1 MNSEKR
7 KHLRY
12 DFSRP
17 VAYDMQPHTNADV
30 LIGLTSDIS
39 NSGLSI
45 CTDHL
50 LENGQEIILKSVLP
64 LSGRAAVVRWSQ
76 EVREGLFKIGFEVK
90 G

>member
-17 VAYDMQPHTNADV
+17 VAYDMQPHTNPDV

-39 NSGLSI
+39 NTGLSI
-45 CTDHL
+45 CTDCF
-50 LENGQEIILKSVLP
+50 LEKGQEIVLRSALP
-64 LSGRAAVVRWSQ
+64 FSGWTAVVRWSR
-76 EVREGLFKIGFEVK
+76 EIREGFFKVGLEVK
-90 G
+90 D